1 MHTDDPEDKIPES
14 WDSRAT
20 IPDPTATK
28 PDDWDESQPAT
39 IPDPN
44 AKKPEGWIE
53 DEPDSVRDPSA
64 VKPADWDDEEDGDFE
79 APLIPNPKCS
89 VGCGAWS
96 PPRIKNPLHK
106 GKWHAPMINNPA
118 YQGVW
123 APKKIPN
130 PNYFLDNKPSD
141 MAPITGLAVEVWTT
155 NSGIHF
161 DNFIVATTQDEAFK
175 FAEATFSPK
184 SKLEKAK
191 EKEAKRKA
199 KEEGD
204 KNTIAEKGW
213 LGYFEVYVVDFVREN
228 AVAVAV
234 SGFLVVISIVY
245 LAIFT
250 GSKSTGE
257 VAGNNDEEEE
267 RAMAYAEIPNKMA
280 NTSSSASLSSEEHES
295 SESSPATKSAP
306 KSNDEDHEQE

>member
-1 MHTDDPEDKIPES
+1 MPEN

-44 AKKPEGWIE
+44 AKKPDGWFE
-53 DEPDSVRDPSA
+53 DEPDSVRDPTA

-106 GKWHAPMINNPA
+106 GKWQAPKIDNPA

-130 PNYFLDNKPSD
+130 PNYFLDNKPSN

-155 NSGIHF
+155 NAGIHF
-161 DNFIVATTQDEAFK
+161 DNFMVATTLDDAFK
-175 FAEATFSPK
+175 FADATFSPK
-184 SKLEKAK
+184 SKLEEAK
-191 EKEAKRKA
+191 EMEAKRKA
-199 KEEGD
+199 KEEAD
-204 KNTIAEKGW
+204 KNKIAENGW
-213 LGYFEVYVVDFVREN
+213 LGYFEVYVLDFVREN
-228 AVAVAV
+228 TVAVGV
-234 SGFLVVISIVY
+234 SALVLVISILYFAV
-245 LAIFT
+245 FS
-250 GSKSTGE
+250 GSKSSGALTD
-257 VAGNNDEEEE
+257 NNDEEEE
-267 RAMAYAEIPNKMA
+267 QTSSTANMPKKKTTNKS
-280 NTSSSASLSSEEHES
+280 SSSASLSSEEHES
-295 SESSPATKSAP
+295 SESSPATKNAP
-306 KSNDEDHEQE
+306 KLDDDEE